1 MSILEVWLLGIALAM
16 DCFAASIATGVSAGR
31 IIFWPMLRQAF
42 LFGLF
47 QGAMTILGYA
57 CMMQFRGY
65 IETIDHW
72 IAFGLLTY
80 LGLKMIIGGLRQEK
94 PQKGKKGKR
103 KSQKSELLTLNMT
116 VIMAIATS
124 IDALAVGI
132 SMACMP
138 ELDLLTV
145 CHYAVIIALCSLFFS
160 MIGLVAGIFGAK
172 KTNWH
177 IEALGG
183 IILLLIG
190 IKILIEHTLTD

>member
-1 MSILEVWLLGIALAM
+1 MSIWEVWLLGIALAM

-31 IIFWPMLRQAF
+31 VIFWPMIRQAF
-42 LFGLF
+42 MFGLF

-65 IETIDHW
+65 IETFDHW

-80 LGLKMIIGGLRQEK
+80 LGLKMIIEGFRQEK
-94 PQKGKKGKR
+94 SQNGKRGKR
-103 KSQKSELLTLNMT
+103 KKQKADLLTLNMT

-138 ELDLLTV
+138 DLPLLTIF
-145 CHYAVIIALCSLFFS
+145 HYAVIIALCSLFFS
-160 MIGLVAGIFGAK
+160 AIGLAAGVFGAR

-190 IKILIEHTLTD
+190 IKILIEHTLTK